1 MLARVFTA
9 TMEGLNP
16 VKIEVEVDGV
26 SGTPNFILIG
36 LAAKAV
42 DEAKERVTA
51 ALQNCG
57 IRIKAKR
64 TIVNLAPADLQKTG
78 TAFELAIAVGLLK
91 MFGEISIDT
100 DQTMFFGELSLDG
113 VLKPVAGILPLVMA
127 AKKMGYLNVVIPEAN
142 QAEVAILTG
151 IKIFPIRHLSDYI
164 QYAQKLR
171 LLTPQHSTKFTL
183 TDQSNPEVL
192 LEDITGQF
200 KAKRAL
206 QIAAAGGHNL
216 HMIGPPGAGKT
227 LLAKA
232 LCSILPPLTE
242 EEAIETT
249 SIHSIAGIATCTGL
263 ITTRPFRSP
272 HHTVSTAGM
281 IGGGSDMSPGEISL
295 AHRGI
300 LFLDE
305 FPEFARATIEALRQP
320 LEDGYV
326 HITRA
331 KGTVEYPARFSLVAA
346 SNPCPCGYWHSK
358 LKPCSCSPGKRKLY
372 SQKISGPVIDR
383 IDLHF
388 WVQTQNIKLNQEST
402 NCTLYSTSN
411 IRNSVLAA
419 HQLQQQRFA
428 NLPIFYNA
436 EMSPAFIKQHCI
448 CDAQAEQTLYQAQ
461 RRFQLTTRSFFK
473 VLKVARTIADLEGQ
487 EIIGDAHLSEAL
499 QYRPKEIV
507 I

>member
-26 SGTPNFILIG
+26 SGTPNFVLIG
-36 LAAKAV
+36 LAAKAI

-64 TIVNLAPADLQKTG
+64 TIVNLAPADLHKTG

-91 MFGEISIDT
+91 MFGEISVDT

-113 VLKPVAGILPLVMA
+113 GLKPVSGILPLVMA
-127 AKKMGYLNVVIPEAN
+127 AKKMGYQNVVIPEAN
-142 QAEVAILTG
+142 RTEVAILTG
-151 IKIFPIRHLSDYI
+151 IKIFPIQHLSDYI
-164 QYAQKLR
+164 KHAQQKQ
-171 LLTPQHSTKFTL
+171 LLMAQSPTKFTL
-183 TDQSNPEVL
+183 ANQPIPEIR

-200 KAKRAL
+200 RAKRAL

-249 SIHSIAGIATCTGL
+249 SIHSIAGITTHTGL

-272 HHTVSTAGM
+272 HHTVSTAGL
-281 IGGGSDMSPGEISL
+281 IGGGSDITPGEISL

-305 FPEFARATIEALRQP
+305 FPEFSRSTIEALRQP
-320 LEDGYV
+320 MEDGFI

-331 KGTVEYPARFSLVAA
+331 KGSVEYPARFCLVAA
-346 SNPCPCGYWHSK
+346 SNPCPCGYWNSK
-358 LKPCSCSPGKRKLY
+358 LKPCQCGPGKRKMY
-372 SQKISGPVIDR
+372 AQKISGPVIDR

-402 NCTLYSTSN
+402 NSALYSTLK
-411 IRNSVLAA
+411 IRKSVLAA

-428 NLPIFYNA
+428 KLPIFYNA
-436 EMSPAFIKQHCI
+436 EMSPALIKQHCI
-448 CDAQAEQTLYQAQ
+448 CDAQAEQTIYQAQ

-473 VLKVARTIADLEGQ
+473 VLKVARTIADLEHQ
-487 EIIGDAHLSEAL
+487 NKIGDVHITEAL

-507 I
+507 T